1 MPTDEKGDLDVIKLK
16 QARILKHNRV
26 RRKVDPITGKPSTAN
41 NAISY
46 NIFLGRRKVD
56 PITGNPSK
64 AENAIAYSKFMNR
77 RKVDPVTGEAED
89 AIAYN
94 KFMNRRKVDPVTG
107 EPSEAEDAIAYNKF
121 MNRRKVD
128 PATGEPSSAPNSIT
142 YATYRC
148 RKRAR
153 RNVVLITREPSSA
166 ITPSKDDLPIQ
177 SEQRFVNPS
186 FRRTKKPCAKK
197 IEKQKIQHK
206 ATAGKI
212 GLTAGAV
219 TGAAVGIPVGLQA
232 AGTISIPALASLVAS
247 MKLFVPLAIS
257 NPIGL
262 GVTAGFVAGA
272 IVGLLIYG
280 LCGLCSQP
288 ATPNNSMNMLD
299 EENSEGLELP
309 MYNS

>member
-77 RKVDPVTGEAED
+77 RKVDPVTGE
-89 AIAYN
+89 
-94 KFMNRRKVDPVTG
+94 
-107 EPSEAEDAIAYNKF
+107 PSEAEDAIAYNKF

-128 PATGEPSSAPNSIT
+128 PATGEPSSAHNSIT

-197 IEKQKIQHK
+197 IEKKKTQHK
-206 ATAGKI
+206 ATACI
-212 GLTAGAV
+212 ISLV
-219 TGAAVGIPVGLQA
+219 TGAAVGTTVGLQA

-247 MKLFVPLAIS
+247 MKLFVPLVIS